1 MFRSYYQ
8 QQIKKTILY
17 QTHTFICY
25 ALIYT
30 IQYKQSTVLIN
41 FALLLVLMREW
52 EPILD
57 DCSPLKN

>member
-1 MFRSYYQ
+1 MP
-8 QQIKKTILY
+8 
-17 QTHTFICY
+17 
-25 ALIYT
+25 LIYT